1 MKNKLEIILETLVHF
16 FDEKQTEDIK
26 AFHVSEKLWITD
38 YIVVVTV
45 KNSIH
50 SKSIVTE
57 VVKKFKTFDIGSSND
72 FYPEI
77 KLSGNSDSGW
87 VILDMNSII
96 VHCVNAET
104 RATYQIDE
112 LFEKQGI
119 IYHY

>member
-1 MKNKLEIILETLVHF
+1 MKNKLETILETLVHF
-16 FDEKQTEDIK
+16 FDEKQAENIK

-38 YIVVVTV
+38 YIMVVTV

-57 VVKKFKTFDIGSSND
+57 IVKKFKTVDIGSSD
-72 FYPEI
+72 EFYPDI

-96 VHCVNAET
+96 VHCVSAET
-104 RATYQIDE
+104 RAKYQIDE